1 MNTLRQILV
10 IIDPST
16 SAQPC
21 VNKAARLARSS
32 GAEIELFICDN
43 SPESR
48 ANRYVAAEV
57 YEAALADRRSR
68 HDSQLEL
75 LAKPLRQQGL
85 KVTTDVVFDDPLHQG
100 IVEKVRALVPDIVVK
115 DTHYHGPIRR
125 AFFTNTD
132 WHLIRECPVPLLL
145 TKPAVWRAA
154 VRLVAAVDPGHA
166 DDKPA
171 TLDRELLAT
180 AEQLSSYL
188 RGDVRAVHVFDA
200 IPLFAVSVPGAVEA
214 SGVAWADGQYVE
226 TLRRMH
232 LRDFDALTAEYPA
245 FAGHTDLLEG
255 SPATVLPDYVADR
268 DVDVM
273 VLGAVSRGALQRL
286 LVGSTAERMLD
297 RLPCDILVVKPSRL
311 VKEMLAVA
319 HAA

>member
-1 MNTLRQILV
+1 VDAIRQLLV
-10 IIDPST
+10 IIDPYT
-16 SAQPC
+16 TAQPC

-43 SPESR
+43 SPEAR
-48 ANRYVAAEV
+48 ANRYVASEL
-57 YEAALADRRSR
+57 YEAALADRRAR
-68 HDSQLEL
+68 HDAQLEL
-75 LAKPLRQQGL
+75 LAGPLRQQGL

-100 IVEKVRALVPDIVVK
+100 IVEKVRALGPDIVIK
-115 DTHYHGPIRR
+115 DTHYHGPVRR
-125 AFFTNTD
+125 AFFTHTD

-154 VRLVAAVDPGHA
+154 VRIVAAVDPGHA

-171 TLDRELLAT
+171 TLDRELLAAT
-180 AEQLSSYL
+180 EQLSTYL

-200 IPLFAVSVPGAVEA
+200 IPLFAMSVPAAAEA
-214 SGVAWADGQYVE
+214 SGLAWADGQYVE

-232 LRDFDALTAEYPA
+232 QRDLDALITEYPA
-245 FAGHTDLLEG
+245 FAGHTDFLEG
-255 SPATVLPDYVADR
+255 PPATVLPDYVADR

-297 RLPCDILVVKPSRL
+297 RLPCDILILKPSRL
-311 VKEMLAVA
+311 MKEMLAVP